1 MVSVFHPVMT
11 FNSGRKAALVFFI
24 SILFPLVC
32 FGQTVEKDSKDPQS
46 ICPSRQIQDS
56 FANEEAE
63 TPSFRI
69 EPALADFIDRFSS
82 KYHVDKN
89 KLKCLFR
96 KISLNHTAIRLMKPL
111 TSGKTRNWQA
121 YRQRMIEP
129 VRIAAG
135 VRFWN
140 TYEKYLDKAEKKYGV
155 PAYIIV
161 GILGIETIYGKDT
174 GRFRT
179 LDALTTLAFY
189 YPDSPNK
196 IARQEFFRKELEN
209 FLLLALQNQTNPL
222 DIYGS
227 YAGAIGWPQFMPGS
241 IRAYAVDFDED
252 GKIDLENSP
261 IDAIGSVANFLKQ
274 HGWKTG
280 EPVVFEAE
288 ADIDCPLPVTLF
300 NQGLKATY
308 SLKELNVQCI
318 STNLNTPEKLLYGL
332 IDLQNSPFS
341 TEYRIGTDNFFAITQ
356 YNRSYFYAMSV
367 IDLGKTVS
375 FAKR

>member
-1 MVSVFHPVMT
+1 M
-11 FNSGRKAALVFFI
+11 FFG
-24 SILFPLVC
+24 SILFPIIC
-32 FGQTVEKDSKDPQS
+32 FGQVSEKNTNQPESACFSSHMPDSGESDGNGAT
-46 ICPSRQIQDS
+46 IQ
-56 FANEEAE
+56 FA
-63 TPSFRI
+63 I
-69 EPALADFIDRFSS
+69 EPPLADFIDRFSTR
-82 KYHVDKN
+82 YHVDKN
-89 KLKCLFR
+89 RLTCLF
-96 KISLNHTAIRLMKPL
+96 KGTSVNHTAIRLMKPSA
-111 TSGKTRNWQA
+111 SGKTKNWQA

-129 VRIAAG
+129 VRISAG

-140 TYEKYLDKAEKKYGV
+140 TYEQYLDKAEKKYGI

-174 GRFRT
+174 GRFRA

-189 YPDSPNK
+189 YPDTPNK
-196 IARQEFFRKELEN
+196 ASRQEFFRTELEQ
-209 FLLLALQNQTNPL
+209 FLLLSFQNHVDPSS
-222 DIYGS
+222 IYGS

-261 IDAIGSVANFLKQ
+261 ADAIGSVANFLKQ

-280 EPVVFEAE
+280 KPVIFKAE
-288 ADIDCPLPVTLF
+288 ADIDCPLPETLF

-318 STNLNTPEKLLYGL
+318 SADPDAPDNLLYGL
-332 IDLQNSPFS
+332 VDLPNGSYP
-341 TEYRIGTDNFFAITQ
+341 TEYRIGTDNFFAVTK

-367 IDLGKTVS
+367 IDLGKKVFLEKTGRYVE
-375 FAKR
+375 

>member
-1 MVSVFHPVMT
+1 MMI
-11 FNSGRKAALVFFI
+11 FNSGRKAAPFFFLL
-24 SILFPLVC
+24 ILFPLVC
-32 FGQTVEKDSKDPQS
+32 FGQISQKDSGKPES
-46 ICPSRQIQDS
+46 ACFSSAIPGSAGIG
-56 FANEEAE
+56 E
-63 TPSFRI
+63 TGKLFTI
-69 EPALADFIDRFSS
+69 EPPLADFIDHFST
-82 KYHVDKN
+82 KYSVDKN
-89 KLKCLFR
+89 SLNCLF
-96 KISLNHTAIRLMKPL
+96 KKTSVNHTAIRLMKPS
-111 TSGKTRNWQA
+111 TSGKTKNWQA

-129 VRIAAG
+129 VRVNAG

-140 TYEKYLDKAEKKYGV
+140 KYEKYLDKAEKKYGV

-161 GILGIETIYGKDT
+161 GIIGIETIYGKDT

-189 YPDSPNK
+189 YPDTPNK
-196 IARQEFFRKELEN
+196 ASRQEFFRKELEQ
-209 FLLLALQNQTNPL
+209 FLLLSSQNQVDPL
-222 DIYGS
+222 SIYGS

-280 EPVVFEAE
+280 QPVIFMAEAE
-288 ADIDCPLPVTLF
+288 MDCPLPATLF

-308 SLKELNVQCI
+308 TIKELNTQCI
-318 STNLNTPEKLLYGL
+318 STSPDAPDNLLYGL
-332 IDLQNSPFS
+332 VDLPNGPYP
-341 TEYRIGTDNFFAITQ
+341 TEYRIGTDNFFAITH

-367 IDLGKTVS
+367 IELGKKVLYEKTG
-375 FAKR
+375 RYIE

>member
-1 MVSVFHPVMT
+1 MMIFD
-11 FNSGRKAALVFFI
+11 SGRKTALMFFI
-24 SILFPLVC
+24 SILFPLIC
-32 FGQTVEKDSKDPQS
+32 FGQVSEKNTSQPESTCSSSPNMPGSVESG
-46 ICPSRQIQDS
+46 
-56 FANEEAE
+56 EAAIPF
-63 TPSFRI
+63 TI
-69 EPALADFIDRFSS
+69 EPPLADFIDRFST

-89 KLKCLFR
+89 RLNCLFQGTR
-96 KISLNHTAIRLMKPL
+96 VNHTAIRLMKPSG
-111 TSGKTRNWQA
+111 SGKTKNWQA

-129 VRIAAG
+129 VRVNAG

-140 TYEKYLDKAEKKYGV
+140 TYEKYLDRAEKEYGV

-161 GILGIETIYGKDT
+161 GILGIETIYGRDT

-189 YPDSPNK
+189 YPETPNK
-196 IARQEFFRKELEN
+196 ASRQEFFHKELEQ
-209 FLLLALQNQTNPL
+209 FLLLSTQNHVDPTS
-222 DIYGS
+222 IYGS

-241 IRAYAVDFDED
+241 IRAYAVDFDKD
-252 GKIDLENSP
+252 GKIDLENSA

-280 EPVVFEAE
+280 KPVIFPAT
-288 ADIDCPLPVTLF
+288 ADVDCPLPETLF

-308 SLKELNVQCI
+308 SLKELNAQCI
-318 STNLNTPEKLLYGL
+318 STDPLAPDNLLYGL
-332 IDLQNSPFS
+332 VDLPNGPYP

-367 IDLGKTVS
+367 IELGKKVLLEKTGRY
-375 FAKR
+375 AE